1 VASEGVVI
9 SGTVRDPAGRPVP
22 GARVYFI
29 DGPGP
34 FPDVATVTGDDGA
47 FMLSAPT
54 EGRYTIE
61 CAAEDRET
69 ERVAVEAT
77 SGRNMAVEIRL
88 K

>member
-1 VASEGVVI
+1 MASEGVVI
-9 SGTVRDPAGRPVP
+9 SGTVRDPTGRPVP
-22 GARVYFI
+22 RARVYFTV
-29 DGPGP
+29 GPGP

-47 FMLSAPT
+47 FTLSAPT

-61 CAAEDRET
+61 CAADDRET

-77 SGRNMAVEIRL
+77 SGRNTPLEIRL